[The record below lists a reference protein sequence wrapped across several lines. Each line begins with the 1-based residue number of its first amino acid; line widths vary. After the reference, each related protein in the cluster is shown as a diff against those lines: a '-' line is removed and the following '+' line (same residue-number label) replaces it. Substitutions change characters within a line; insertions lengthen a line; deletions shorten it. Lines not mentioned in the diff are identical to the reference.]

1 MARTSASAKIHS
13 RLNHPVIDADGH
25 WIEFEP
31 ALLDYLDSV
40 AGPRMVDRFR
50 GEDYLAGS
58 GSISRIKLEQ
68 RRICRL
74 TQPAWWGLPTRNSLD
89 RATAMLPSLM
99 YERLEE
105 MGLDFA
111 IVYPDHALFFPAI
124 RDHELQ
130 LAAYRA
136 YNMMA
141 ADLFRGLSDRL
152 IPVAGIPMNTPE
164 EAIEELDYV
173 KTLGLKAILMRSL
186 IRRPIP
192 GVSDNLGYAS
202 WRVFWPD
209 TLGLDSEYDYDPVW
223 TKCLELRVAPT
234 FHTASQG
241 IGTRVSYSNYVYNH
255 IGHFAAAGEAVCKSL
270 FLGGVTRRFPSL
282 KFGFLEGG
290 VGWACMLYSDLI
302 NHWKKRNIAALDNT
316 DPANL
321 NLETITGAFRRH
333 GTPALRT
340 GMNQLDELRRLGSD
354 FEAVDDFARCGI
366 TGPEDIRDLFVDHF
380 YFGSETDDP
389 ITAWAFRGEVNP
401 GGVRL
406 RAMMGSDIGH
416 FDVVDMTNVLV
427 EAYSL
432 VERRLLDEEA
442 FRDLVFGNA
451 VRLWGGSDPNFFKGT
466 AVEEQ
471 AETILDESQYVS
483 ADKR

>member
-1 MARTSASAKIHS
+1 MVRRSPSAQIHS
-13 RLNHPVIDADGH
+13 RLDHPVIDADGH

-31 ALLDYLDSV
+31 ALLDYLASV
-40 AGPRMVDRFR
+40 AGPAMVDRFR
-50 GEDYLAGS
+50 REDYLAGS
-58 GSISRIKLEQ
+58 GSLSRMSVEE
-68 RRICRL
+68 RRIRRL

-89 RATAMLPSLM
+89 RATAMLPGLM
-99 YERLEE
+99 YERLQE

-124 RDHELQ
+124 RDRELQ

-136 YNMMA
+136 HNLMA

-164 EAIEELDYV
+164 EAIEELDFV
-173 KTLGLKAILMRSL
+173 KTLGLKAMVMRSL

-192 GVSDNLGYAS
+192 GLSNLDVG

-223 TKCLELRVAPT
+223 AKCVELRVAPT

-241 IGTRVSYSNYVYNH
+241 VGTRVSYSNYVYNH

-270 FLGGVTRRFPSL
+270 FLGGVTRRFPSI

-302 NHWKKRNIAALDNT
+302 NHWKKRNIAALENT

-321 NLETITGAFRRH
+321 NLGTIAQAILRY
-333 GTPALRT
+333 GTQPMLER
-340 GMNQLDELRRLGSD
+340 MDQLERLRRLDSHC
-354 FEAVDDFARCGI
+354 APVDDFERCGI
-366 TGPEDIRDLFVDHF
+366 TAPEHVRDLFVDHF
-380 YFGSETDDP
+380 YFGCETDDP
-389 ITAWAFRGEVNP
+389 ITAWAFGDEVNP
-401 GGVRL
+401 EGVKL

-416 FDVVDMTNVLV
+416 FDVVDMSNVLV
-427 EAYSL
+427 EAYTL
-432 VERRLLDEEA
+432 VERRLLDEDA
-442 FRDLVFGNA
+442 FRDFVFGNA
-451 VRLWGGSDPNFFKGT
+451 VRLWGGSNPNFFKGT
-466 AVEEQ
+466 AVEKQAAAILEQ
-471 AETILDESQYVS
+471 STPYVS
-483 ADKR
+483 RDKS